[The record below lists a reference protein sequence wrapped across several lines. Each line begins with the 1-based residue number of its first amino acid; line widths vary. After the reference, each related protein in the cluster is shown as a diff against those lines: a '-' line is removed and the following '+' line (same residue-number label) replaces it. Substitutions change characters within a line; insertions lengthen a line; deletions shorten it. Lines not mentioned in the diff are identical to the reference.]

1 MGRQEYTFLQK
12 FIKEKIAT
20 HEEPQRKGTP
30 KGDAIGLSLPKFKS
44 VLLCLTN
51 AKIKDQ
57 AEILGVSYGV
67 LRKWRWEKNYLVAI
81 KRIYQEFVILFEK
94 HIFEM
99 ASKYQQGENWQLSL
113 DEVKDDFRDVD
124 IYNAGLL
131 ATIINDLKS
140 TDMDYQTFLL
150 LSIILSFRL
159 AGDGEVSFNK
169 PNTVNDAARTCLTL
183 ASAAININQVLGK
196 KDINRIKKEY
206 TK

>member
-20 HEEPQRKGTP
+20 HEEPERKGTP

-81 KRIYQEFVILFEK
+81 KRIYQEFVMSFEK

-99 ASKYQQGENWQLSL
+99 ASKY
-113 DEVKDDFRDVD
+113 R

-159 AGDGEVSFNK
+159 AGDGEVSFND
-169 PNTVNDAARTCLTL
+169 PTTVNDAARTCLTL
-183 ASAAININQVLGK
+183 ASAAINVNQALGK
-196 KDINRIKKEY
+196 KDIDRIKKEY